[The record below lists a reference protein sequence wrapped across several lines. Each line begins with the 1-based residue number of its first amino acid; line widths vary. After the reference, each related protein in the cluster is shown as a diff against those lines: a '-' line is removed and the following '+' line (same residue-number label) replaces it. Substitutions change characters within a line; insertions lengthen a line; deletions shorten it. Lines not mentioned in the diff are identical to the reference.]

1 MAALP
6 VVDPK
11 KLQAAMVEFD
21 NDFRDSP
28 EWAGWEANQAQ
39 LYAIVHEG
47 RRYPPKKI
55 ISLAM
60 GMPVKAFWGGKPS
73 NSYLKASGFEVIRLE
88 QKSRLSAAPHFE
100 VGRIYD
106 RWPEINIPYG
116 GGRQGGI
123 SASRQ
128 TPAIFL
134 FTGESGEQY
143 GYKDHFDERGVFWY
157 SGEGQSG
164 DMKLDKGN
172 YAIVDHANEGRA
184 LHVFQTLGK
193 AKGQQYLGEFTYASH
208 EFGQGPDKEGNQR
221 SVIIFHLLPVG
232 MLPDDLG
239 DPVDEDD
246 CKEAFDLA
254 QARTRA
260 LAAFVPTEQVGTS
273 QAQRTLYKR
282 SRAVR
287 DYVFMRAN
295 GHCESCKEPAPFERF
310 DGTPYLEPHH
320 TTRVS
325 DGGLDHPKH
334 VGAICPTCHREIHYG
349 AEGHLRNVALIQHL
363 ALIEWNN

>member
-6 VVDPK
+6 IVGREQ
-11 KLQAAMVEFD
+11 LQTAMVEFD
-21 NDFRDSP
+21 RAFRDMP
-28 EWAGWEANQAQ
+28 EWAAWEANAAQ
-39 LYAIVHEG
+39 IFAIVQAG
-47 RRYPPKKI
+47 KRYPPKKI
-55 ISLAM
+55 ISLAT
-60 GMPVKAFWGGKPS
+60 GMPVNSFSGGNQS
-73 NSYLKASGFEVIRLE
+73 NLYLKGLGFEVIRLE
-88 QKSRLSAAPHFE
+88 HEGMLNAVPHFE
-100 VGRIYD
+100 VGHTYD
-106 RWPEINIPYG
+106 RWPEINDLYG
-116 GGRQGGI
+116 GSRQNGI

-128 TPAIFL
+128 TSAIFL

-143 GYKDHFDERGVFWY
+143 GYKDHFDEHGVFWY

-164 DMKLDKGN
+164 DMKLHKGN
-172 YAIVDHANEGRA
+172 HAIVDHANEGRA

-193 AKGQQYLGEFTYASH
+193 AKGQKYLGEFTYASH

-221 SVIIFHLLPVG
+221 RVIIFHLLPVG
-232 MLPDDLG
+232 MLPDDLEAPA
-239 DPVDEDD
+239 DEEDD
-246 CKEAFDLA
+246 KETLDLA
-254 QARTRA
+254 QARIRA

-273 QAQRTLYKR
+273 QAQRMLYKR

-295 GHCESCKEPAPFERF
+295 GHCESCKESAPFKRS

-349 AEGHLRNVALIQHL
+349 AEGPLRNAALIQHL
-363 ALIEWNN
+363 ALIE